1 MFDKLKT
8 ILLGELGSNER
19 NEKENKIKELIKL
32 GGFVVSE
39 GMVYSTISGKP
50 AIVLAVGKGKIFRL
64 NGIDFTCEKFILLT
78 YEDTFDLSGNN
89 IIELSEEEF
98 RFLRPHYM
106 N

>member
-8 ILLGELGSNER
+8 ILLGEQDSNER
-19 NEKENKIKELIKL
+19 NEKENKIKELINL
-32 GGFVVSE
+32 GGLVVSE

-50 AIVLAVGKGKIFRL
+50 VIVLAVGKGKNFRL

-78 YEDTFDLSGNN
+78 YEDTFDLSENN

-98 RFLRPHYM
+98 RFLSPHYI